1 MANRGPRV
9 NVTVTE
15 EQHALL
21 LELAKLNG
29 GSAAGLLRQML
40 DQATPLLRATVPAL
54 RMAAEEMNT
63 TRAEAESQLQKM
75 LSALRDV
82 GVDAGQLDLLDGD
95 TKPSP
100 AASSEQ
106 GRRPPG
112 GGRGAASQPPYSNT
126 GVSTPPPSSTAKGA
140 SS

>member
-21 LELAKLNG
+21 LELARLNG

-63 TRAEAESQLQKM
+63 TRAEAEAQLQEM
-75 LSALRDV
+75 FAALRSV
-82 GVDAGQLDLLDGD
+82 GVQTDQFDLLDHHS
-95 TKPSP
+95 TASP
-100 AASSEQ
+100 EPQRSED
-106 GRRPPG
+106 
-112 GGRGAASQPPYSNT
+112 GRGRGTRSQPPYSNT
-126 GVSTPPPSSTAKGA
+126 GVSTPTPSSPKRKA
-140 SS
+140 SR

>member
-21 LELAKLNG
+21 LELAALNG

-54 RMAAEEMNT
+54 RLAAEEMNST
-63 TRAEAESQLQKM
+63 KAEAEAQLQEM
-75 LSALRDV
+75 FAALRSV
-82 GVDAGQLDLLDGD
+82 GVETDQFDLLDDAPLDRADRSGARTAP
-95 TKPSP
+95 TK
-100 AASSEQ
+100 
-106 GRRPPG
+106 GVRRG
-112 GGRGAASQPPYSNT
+112 T
-126 GVSTPPPSSTAKGA
+126 CK
-140 SS
+140 